1 METKEKGPKTRKEKG
16 ARLTH
21 IDERGQ
27 ARMVDVGGKE
37 ATRREAIAEAIV
49 TMSRDTLRLVVEGQ
63 MKKGDVFGA
72 ARLAG
77 IMAAKKTPELIPL
90 CHPLP
95 IDAVHLDFTVDE
107 VASSVVI
114 HATVGTTARTGV
126 EMEAMVAAAVAALT
140 IYDMC
145 KAAEKGI
152 TITRINLIRKS
163 GGKSGLWQKS

>member
-1 METKEKGPKTRKEKG
+1 
-16 ARLTH
+16 
-21 IDERGQ
+21 
-27 ARMVDVGGKE
+27 
-37 ATRREAIAEAIV
+37 
-49 TMSRDTLRLVVEGQ
+49 MSPETLRLVVAGQ

-95 IDAVHLDFTVDE
+95 IDAVHVDFTVDE
-107 VASSVVI
+107 DASSI
-114 HATVGTTARTGV
+114 IILATAGTTARTGV

-152 TITRINLIRKS
+152 TITGINLIRKS

>member
-1 METKEKGPKTRKEKG
+1 MDTKSKGPRTTDETR

-21 IDERGQ
+21 IDERGR

-37 ATRREAIAEAIV
+37 ATRREAIAEAMV
-49 TMSRDTLRLVVEGQ
+49 TMSRDTLRLAIEGQ

-72 ARLAG
+72 ARIAG

-107 VASSVVI
+107 AASSVVI
-114 HATVGTTARTGV
+114 RATVGTTARTGV

-145 KAAEKGI
+145 KAVEKGI
-152 TITRINLIRKS
+152 AITGINLIRKS